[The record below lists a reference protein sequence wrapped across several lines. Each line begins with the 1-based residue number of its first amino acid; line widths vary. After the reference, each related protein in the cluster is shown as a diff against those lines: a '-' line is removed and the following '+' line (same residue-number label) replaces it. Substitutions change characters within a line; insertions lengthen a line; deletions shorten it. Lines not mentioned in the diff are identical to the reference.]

1 MKTLLFFL
9 SFFFYTS
16 LMASSSNS
24 QAQQISLEYIEKIE
38 LQNRLPEVLEK
49 EALLVLNKFV
59 HILQTNDFKKSS
71 QMVTP
76 LMHKSLLT
84 QDRSELDA
92 DTLMFSFKKAHTN
105 AKHYAYPVKVT
116 RIDRL
121 KSTEIGYGNTHEVGV
136 EFKMWIAKKNAKGY
150 SAPLVLFFK
159 QGGSNE
165 PKLSYVGSI

>member
-1 MKTLLFFL
+1 MKKTTLLLTLLL
-9 SFFFYTS
+9 STS

-38 LQNRLPEVLEK
+38 LQNRLPSVLEK

-59 HILQTNDFKKSS
+59 HILQTNDFKNSS

-76 LMHKSLLT
+76 LIHKSLLT
-84 QDRSELDA
+84 QDRSRLDE
-92 DTLMFSFKKAHTN
+92 DTLRFSFKKAHPN

-121 KSTEIGYGNTHEVGV
+121 KSTEIGHGNTHEVGV